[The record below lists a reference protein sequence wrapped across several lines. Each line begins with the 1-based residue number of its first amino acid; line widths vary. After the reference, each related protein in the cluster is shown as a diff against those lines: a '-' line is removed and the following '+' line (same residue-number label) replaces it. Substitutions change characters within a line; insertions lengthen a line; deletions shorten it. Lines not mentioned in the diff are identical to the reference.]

1 MTQHRTVIDTS
12 LSSLTTLVNGPRLF
26 RLKISVPTILFP
38 PVIDGIVLRWISL
51 TSVTQHRTVID
62 TSLSSLTT
70 LVNGPR
76 LFRLKISVLMKN
88 GLMKSL
94 CNLLGCVKTRTAPYH
109 PESDGMVER
118 FNRTCLMML
127 SMFVNDRRDN
137 WNELLP
143 FVMYAYRT
151 SVHESTVYSH
161 FRLMMGEECS
171 LPQDVSTDELRT
183 NREED
188 VAPHPFATWVRDA
201 LEVAYDHVRQSLKRT
216 AARRKRLYDVKA
228 VDRKFPVGS
237 WVLRYYPPAAQKKLG
252 SPWVGP
258 QQVVRMATGHTVGI
272 QKDPEAPIIFIHVDD
287 LKICPS
293 PDRPAWTPEASK
305 ARSLCASTV
314 AFRPGYHVSDSDSS
328 PSVDVSSWN
337 NLSTPA
343 SSSDIHLKLDQPID
357 LTGHILSPFYARE
370 FNYQECRFNSVA
382 HLMCYRY
389 AVLHGLK
396 TFATAVRKWA
406 RPLTEFPTS
415 RFQTLGW
422 NSQCRSVLR
431 EIYSHLCL
439 TDIAVKTALLESGPR
454 PFSLSCLPPW
464 GGLCDVSTTEIGAN
478 LVNDILIETRVQ
490 LVAERLTAPRW
501 LLPVRARRELRHTTR

>member
-1 MTQHRTVIDTS
+1 MPLVIHSDQ
-12 LSSLTTLVNGPRLF
+12 GREF
-26 RLKISVPTILFP
+26 E
-38 PVIDGIVLRWISL
+38 
-51 TSVTQHRTVID
+51 
-62 TSLSSLTT
+62 
-70 LVNGPR
+70 
-76 LFRLKISVLMKN
+76 N

-109 PESDGMVER
+109 PETDGMVER

-143 FVMYAYRT
+143 FVMHAYRI
-151 SVHESTVYSH
+151 SVHESTGYSP

-188 VAPHPFATWVRDA
+188 VAPHPFATWVRDT
-201 LEVAYDHVRQSLKRT
+201 LEVAYDHVRQSLRRT

-228 VDRKFPVGS
+228 VNRKFPVGS

-293 PDRPAWTPEASK
+293 PDRPAWIPEASK

-314 AFRPGYHVSDSDSS
+314 AFRPGSQVSDSDSA

-337 NLSTPA
+337 DADTPSSA
-343 SSSDIHLKLDQPID
+343 SDATLKLDQPID
-357 LTGHILSPFYARE
+357 LTGHILSPFYPRE
-370 FNYQECRFNSVA
+370 FNYQDCRFNSVA

-396 TFATAVRKWA
+396 LFATAVRKWA
-406 RPLTEFPTS
+406 RPLTDFPTS
-415 RFQTLGW
+415 RFQTVGW
-422 NSQCRSVLR
+422 NSQCRSVLI

-439 TDIAVKTALLESGPR
+439 TDITVKTALLESGPR
-454 PFSLSCLPPW
+454 PFHLSCLPPW

-490 LVAERLTAPRW
+490 LVAEKLTASRW
-501 LLPVRARRELRHTTR
+501 LLPVRAHRELRHTTR